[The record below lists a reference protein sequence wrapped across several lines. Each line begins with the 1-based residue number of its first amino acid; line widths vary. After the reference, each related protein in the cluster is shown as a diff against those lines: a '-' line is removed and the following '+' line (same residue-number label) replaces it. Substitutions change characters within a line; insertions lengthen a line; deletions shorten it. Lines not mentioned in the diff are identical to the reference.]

1 MQNEPAAEDVP
12 FKGTE
17 ATNMLKAALDTI
29 ADERGL
35 SNRAVARQL
44 GYKATV
50 VISHMATGR
59 VPIPLER
66 AVEIASVVGLDP
78 RQFFLAVLEQRH
90 PGSMSVLGAH
100 ALTSVSPDAF
110 SAELEVLAGS
120 KLGELP
126 EEHKRIIREVVS
138 ERAPARRWLSIAE
151 LPTILLLRR
160 LRPEMSKH
168 GMPRDDLR
176 GIEASLEHTP

>member
-78 RQFFLAVLEQRH
+78 RQFFLAVLEQRY
-90 PGSMSVLGAH
+90 PGSTQVLSLG
-100 ALTSVSPDAF
+100 
-110 SAELEVLAGS
+110 SAEPLSDRFAVELELLAGS
-120 KLGELP
+120 PLEQLD
-126 EEHKRIIREVVS
+126 EEHRAVMREVVTDVS
-138 ERAPARRWLSIAE
+138 PRRRWLSLAE
-151 LPTILLLRR
+151 LPFMMR
-160 LRPEMSKH
+160 LRE
-168 GMPRDDLR
+168 LR
-176 GIEASLEHTP
+176 PAMTNQGLAPGEAQVMLGALDGR